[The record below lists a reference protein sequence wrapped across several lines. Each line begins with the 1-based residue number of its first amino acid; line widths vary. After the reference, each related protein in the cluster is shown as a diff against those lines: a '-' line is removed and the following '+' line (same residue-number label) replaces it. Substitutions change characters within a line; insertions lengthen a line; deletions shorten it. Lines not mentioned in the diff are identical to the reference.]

1 LLTLGADPKDPEELL
16 VVPPD
21 EPVPVGPKVL
31 VRILDAETAS
41 VVSASRKTPTTTVL
55 TTKRRLAPKARAETC
70 LEARKEIFGLT
81 PNTEAR

>member
-1 LLTLGADPKDPEELL
+1 LLTVGANPNDPEELL

-41 VVSASRKTPTTTVL
+41 VEFASRKTPTTTVL
-55 TTKRRLAPKARAETC
+55 TIKRRLAPKALADTC
-70 LEARKEIFGLT
+70 LRARK
-81 PNTEAR
+81 

>member
-1 LLTLGADPKDPEELL
+1 LLTVGANPNDPEELL

-41 VVSASRKTPTTTVL
+41 VVSASRKTVTTTVL
-55 TTKRRLAPKARAETC
+55 RTNKRLAP
-70 LEARKEIFGLT
+70 
-81 PNTEAR
+81 